1 MVLALARVEAW
12 LLVRSLLV
20 LAGLL
25 AGGFAMWLYFRQM
38 QPVWWDA
45 SWRIG
50 WGQLILGSTV
60 LAAAQLAA
68 GRTRRNG
75 MAGLYASFPATATT
89 RTLAH
94 LAGLAGVVP
103 ASVLLGGATAAAV
116 QARDAIGTPDIAT
129 LAGGLLL
136 VIAAGAAGVAIGTR
150 FPHPL
155 AGLLGAMVLLF
166 SCLTSHLTSGP
177 AIWLVPWEME
187 ADQLANLPGPL
198 AGYPP
203 SGAHAAEL
211 AGLAAL
217 AAILA
222 LVVTVRG
229 ARARARLAAA
239 GIITVTAI
247 CVAGALQ
254 ARPIPTADLNHLVT
268 EVANPA
274 SAQRCTTDGQVRFCL
289 YPAFSSVLPL
299 LEAPVGGVLA
309 HLPAQPPQPLTI
321 RQVTSVSLPD
331 STLTHGH
338 SNQQVSQWDA
348 EAQQE
353 PGNAGVAPASLVYVP
368 AWPPAGQQA
377 GADFGLALA
386 TADWALRLP
395 RASGTSGGPDG
406 LQGCM
411 PVNQARDAIA
421 IWLAIIATHPPASA
435 LQGGLEGIQGAYA
448 GNTFVRTW
456 SYPGDGYYMPPGGP
470 QDTATGYLLA
480 SEMASE
486 PQQQVSA
493 VLAGAWSR
501 WLNWHTTDAQLA
513 AALGIP
519 VPSLSMPAAAIPPAQ
534 GSPHASVCTT

>member
-1 MVLALARVEAW
+1 MVLDLARVEAW
-12 LLVRSLLV
+12 LLARSLLV

-25 AGGFAMWLYFRQM
+25 AGGFGMWLYFRQT
-38 QPVWWDA
+38 QPLWWDA

-50 WGQLILGSTV
+50 WGQLILASTV

-68 GRTRRNG
+68 GRARRNG
-75 MAGLYASFPATATT
+75 MAALYASFPATGTT

-94 LAGLAGVVP
+94 LGGLAGVVP

-116 QARDAIGTPDIAT
+116 QALGAIGTPDPAT

-136 VIAAGAAGVAIGTR
+136 VIAAGASGVAIGTR

-166 SCLTSHLTSGP
+166 SSVTSHLTSGP

-187 ADQLANLPGPL
+187 ADQLASLPGPL

-211 AGLAAL
+211 AGVALLAGTLAL
-217 AAILA
+217 AVSI
-222 LVVTVRG
+222 RG
-229 ARARARLAAA
+229 ARARGGLAAA
-239 GIITVTAI
+239 GIVAVAAI
-247 CVAGALQ
+247 CAAGALQ
-254 ARPIPTADLNHLVT
+254 ARPIPAADLNHLVA
-268 EVANPA
+268 EVADPA
-274 SAQRCTTDGQVRFCL
+274 PVQHCTTDGRVRLCL
-289 YPAFSSVLPL
+289 YPAFGSLLPS

-309 HLPAQPPQPLTI
+309 HLPAQPAEPLTI

-353 PGNAGVAPASLVYVP
+353 PGNASAAPASSVYVT
-368 AWPPAGQQA
+368 AWPPAGQRA
-377 GADFGLALA
+377 GLDFSLALA
-386 TADWALRLP
+386 TADWALGLP
-395 RASGTSGGPDG
+395 GAGGPGG
-406 LQGCM
+406 LQGCV
-411 PVNQARDAIA
+411 PVGQSRDAVA
-421 IWLAIIATHPPASA
+421 IWLAIIAAHPSASA
-435 LQGGLEGIQGAYA
+435 LQGGLEGIQGAYVGKA
-448 GNTFVRTW
+448 FVRTW
-456 SYPGDGYYMPPGGP
+456 SYPGGGYIVPPNGP
-470 QDTATGYLLA
+470 QDTAVGYLLA

-486 PQQQVSA
+486 PQQKVSD

-501 WLNWHTTDAQLA
+501 WLNWRTTDAQLA

-519 VPSLSMPAAAIPPAQ
+519 VPSLSTPAAAIPPAQ
-534 GSPHASVCTT
+534 GTPHASACTT